1 MHDLTLTNRPRNTQ
15 DSFKAE
21 TGLSHFFTMTVTLL
35 SSHHPKLGPQIIKYR
50 DYKKFSKA

>member
-15 DSFKAE
+15 DSFKVE